1 MKWMKLLLE
10 NTISRTGI
18 NALCTMLLLIHVTL
32 GEQKGLNE
40 NKKTPEDL
48 ICYQNF
54 TLKDNFCYCSWK
66 AGEDSH
72 NPTYT
77 LTYCLLRDMECEEFP
92 AGKLTYIIL
101 NNDEVH
107 LRQNISMT
115 VTAEENGQN
124 YTSKKISLIF
134 DKAVK
139 LDPPDHKKITIFRTG
154 TNITVLWTRTDLFPG
169 SLKFN
174 TKKEVRIKENSLY
187 LDPLLCKTSTPTTCQ
202 PAHNGIPICKEQC
215 EFALDGHQSHYFQIR
230 QTYKEGVWSEWSEPI
245 LVPAEIGPVQ
255 IVNVTTSRSNIAGIR
270 TISLHFKPYTKEEG
284 NMNYHINVSFLHCC
298 NVTTSHLSEYNWFQA
313 NISRAAYNV
322 TVIASNQVQYASP
335 WSTVIEEDWAAIP
348 FQNVTL
354 SGNNLT
360 IKWKGEKAGKS
371 SYCIVWK
378 TRETKGEIYTELVG
392 NNNVTILTDNFLPM
406 KCYRIDIHKI
416 SKSQITLGTTYYLK
430 PSSSIGPR
438 NLTVINVTVDSI
450 LLKWDAFDLYE
461 CQEILQNWVITRED
475 HATNVSKLSYAN
487 SSVTQY
493 LVEGLPLGFNY
504 TFEVKGI
511 TIFGE
516 KTRSSFK
523 SVSSPWT
530 VENTNKR
537 ILEKTIG
544 IILALLLA
552 AFLLLIFWFKV
563 TQCICQDL
571 PNPSNSNAATF
582 ASSDNKDIC
591 RRQHLAHSSIEE
603 KNTELLIIETFMKND
618 DIDRAVKESEM
629 EQLVKTTELIEN
641 ELVMTEVDPEVEID
655 LQFEYR
661 KQVTPMTPIKDKDT
675 ETHFFEQK
683 ETDLPQHSESSR
695 EDD

>member
-1 MKWMKLLLE
+1 MSSPTEEPRDLAMLPAGETVGVAPWIMPGPWMAMGPVLTITVDGAFTWVTARGLAAEEEEVFGDPDHTSRPWSSGALLQGELD
-10 NTISRTGI
+10 TLSWLQVVQ
-18 NALCTMLLLIHVTL
+18 ALWQVRPLDRPAGNKYLPSGVVLGGEAIATLLI
-32 GEQKGLNE
+32 
-40 NKKTPEDL
+40 
-48 ICYQNF
+48 
-54 TLKDNFCYCSWK
+54 
-66 AGEDSH
+66 
-72 NPTYT
+72 
-77 LTYCLLRDMECEEFP
+77 EE
-92 AGKLTYIIL
+92 
-101 NNDEVH
+101 
-107 LRQNISMT
+107 
-115 VTAEENGQN
+115 
-124 YTSKKISLIF
+124 
-134 DKAVK
+134 
-139 LDPPDHKKITIFRTG
+139 PDHAG
-154 TNITVLWTRTDLFPG
+154 
-169 SLKFN
+169 
-174 TKKEVRIKENSLY
+174 
-187 LDPLLCKTSTPTTCQ
+187 
-202 PAHNGIPICKEQC
+202 EQC

-245 LVPAEIGPVQ
+245 FVPAEIGPVQ
-255 IVNVTTSRSNIAGIR
+255 IVNLTTSRSNISGIR
-270 TISLHFKPYTKEEG
+270 TISLHWKPHTKEEG

-322 TVIASNQVQYASP
+322 TVIASNQVQSASP

-378 TRETKGEIYTELVG
+378 TRETKGEIYIELVG

-406 KCYRIDIHKI
+406 KCYRIHIHKI

-516 KTRSSFK
+516 KTGSSFK

-530 VENTNKR
+530 
-537 ILEKTIG
+537 G
-544 IILALLLA
+544 
-552 AFLLLIFWFKV
+552 
-563 TQCICQDL
+563 
-571 PNPSNSNAATF
+571 NPHN
-582 ASSDNKDIC
+582 
-591 RRQHLAHSSIEE
+591 
-603 KNTELLIIETFMKND
+603 
-618 DIDRAVKESEM
+618 VKY
-629 EQLVKTTELIEN
+629 
-641 ELVMTEVDPEVEID
+641 PA
-655 LQFEYR
+655 QF
-661 KQVTPMTPIKDKDT
+661 
-675 ETHFFEQK
+675 
-683 ETDLPQHSESSR
+683 
-695 EDD
+695 